1 MEAFVIICLILVV
14 SQLILSK
21 FITGNTKVELPDNA
35 KRYHLFGKIILSIIG
50 IVALIGIMVM
60 SGFEE
65 NVLKWFLM
73 IIIIVNFGF
82 QSVLNWKFLKDYKGY
97 IVSFSILII
106 GIGLVNML
114 L

>member
-1 MEAFVIICLILVV
+1 MEAFAIICLIMVV

-21 FITGNTKVELPDNA
+21 FFTGSTKAELPENA
-35 KRYHLFGKIILSIIG
+35 KRYHLFGKIILSFFG
-50 IVALIGIMVM
+50 IVALIGIMVI

-97 IVSFSILII
+97 IVSFSVLII
-106 GIGLVNML
+106 GIGIVNIL